1 MAIHPNFPSEVNPR
15 GSLSPQQA
23 RAISV
28 WTEQAAASL
37 ESLTLSESVPIADS
51 NVAFAQS
58 TPTRAGVR
66 GTTVSLSIPLD
77 DPVPTAGSPS
87 APKVKVLGQ
96 PTKETQ
102 VASVTF
108 RRREPIRRDS
118 LKRREALL
126 KGKDG
131 SRRRQRWENDRLLNN
146 PWAEPPSSKDWDI
159 QATHTRHD
167 PLPYYLA
174 PLWDNHYAHLD
185 HRSSQQMETR
195 TEKHRVPKELRQRLK
210 HARAARGILQ
220 DIEEDIRQFI
230 QRWNEKQSLLKQE
243 GLADAPQSS
252 DSESEDEIVFV
263 GRNGLMHD
271 SPQRR
276 ARLQK
281 MREAMSAHHE
291 HDGQKM
297 VFESLVDD
305 RAAGF
310 GRWLVHSIASY
321 YGLHTWSVTV
331 GEPARREAYVGFYP
345 PAPSSRAGPISPP
358 AGSKACR
365 QEAMIQPGDELP
377 QPLWMQLALGITNL
391 CNLLSPFQAHLLT
404 MWYACYVGD
413 VNDVSGC
420 DCDVVVGPIVPGLD
434 GLNDATMHQAVT
446 ERRIC
451 LVLLMLV
458 LQQQIT
464 PNLGCMY
471 GARDWVSSPTSVH
484 LSDCGMSNHLR
495 FFLWRRTSEGKG
507 TDRAPLGRPH
517 RCGGRQGE
525 KPEIG
530 FVFEFLG
537 GKKTTQNPPEPGIH
551 LPTSSPPKAA
561 SSHMEIPGDL
571 DVARL
576 IGLPEGGDTRE
587 RQSMGD
593 YSFGPIRRGDPSRFH
608 GIDLIDVVDLTIG
621 IFQAFY
627 LCFSFLLVSG
637 DKVVGHSPFSVRSAM
652 NISQS
657 TPRAKYQHQSG
668 NVHIWESRRI
678 SWTHWRK
685 RKKTYREMPLQGKD
699 AHGLSSQLKSLGS
712 STTVSQGP
720 KGKAVG
726 RILADH
732 SARLTWK
739 NCVSLGSADSGGQR
753 GYCQHHQHSII
764 RTISVGEEEVKQSET
779 FSRR

>member
-37 ESLTLSESVPIADS
+37 ETLTLSESVPIADS

-377 QPLWMQLALGITNL
+377 QPLW
-391 CNLLSPFQAHLLT
+391 
-404 MWYACYVGD
+404 
-413 VNDVSGC
+413 
-420 DCDVVVGPIVPGLD
+420 
-434 GLNDATMHQAVT
+434 
-446 ERRIC
+446 
-451 LVLLMLV
+451 
-458 LQQQIT
+458 
-464 PNLGCMY
+464 
-471 GARDWVSSPTSVH
+471 
-484 LSDCGMSNHLR
+484 
-495 FFLWRRTSEGKG
+495 
-507 TDRAPLGRPH
+507 
-517 RCGGRQGE
+517 
-525 KPEIG
+525 
-530 FVFEFLG
+530 
-537 GKKTTQNPPEPGIH
+537 TQ
-551 LPTSSPPKAA
+551 
-561 SSHMEIPGDL
+561 
-571 DVARL
+571 V
-576 IGLPEGGDTRE
+576 
-587 RQSMGD
+587 
-593 YSFGPIRRGDPSRFH
+593 
-608 GIDLIDVVDLTIG
+608 
-621 IFQAFY
+621 
-627 LCFSFLLVSG
+627 
-637 DKVVGHSPFSVRSAM
+637 
-652 NISQS
+652 
-657 TPRAKYQHQSG
+657 
-668 NVHIWESRRI
+668 
-678 SWTHWRK
+678 
-685 RKKTYREMPLQGKD
+685 
-699 AHGLSSQLKSLGS
+699 
-712 STTVSQGP
+712 
-720 KGKAVG
+720 
-726 RILADH
+726 
-732 SARLTWK
+732 
-739 NCVSLGSADSGGQR
+739 
-753 GYCQHHQHSII
+753 
-764 RTISVGEEEVKQSET
+764 
-779 FSRR
+779 